1 MLFVTRMLYQW
12 IRNPDQCLQ
21 MLEILHVTTTP
32 DLSAIDDNP
41 SGCAVIHCLKVMV
54 PTSLLCTVFA
64 FVDLLERRGVED

>member
-1 MLFVTRMLYQW
+1 M
-12 IRNPDQCLQ
+12 P
-21 MLEILHVTTTP
+21 EILHVTTTP

-41 SGCAVIHCLKVMV
+41 SGCAVIHCLKAMV